1 MTDFLVKHSRQS
13 RAMKKAWAQRKAQQ
27 SKPVYNLTITV
38 TDHNNSPGIDLAVA
52 LEMADIGPEL
62 AGEALVKIK
71 QAALDGQ
78 MKLDRNTADLL
89 GLSVAN
95 HKGYKR
101 ESFQRVTESPLSTM
115 SDDI

>member
-1 MTDFLVKHSRQS
+1 MSDFLVKHSRQS
-13 RAMKKAWAQRKAQQ
+13 RAMKKAWAQRKAQR
-27 SKPVYNLTITV
+27 KPIYNLTITI
-38 TDHNNSPGIDLAVA
+38 TDHTNSPGIDLAVA

-71 QAALDGQ
+71 QAALAGQ

-95 HKGYKR
+95 HKGHKR